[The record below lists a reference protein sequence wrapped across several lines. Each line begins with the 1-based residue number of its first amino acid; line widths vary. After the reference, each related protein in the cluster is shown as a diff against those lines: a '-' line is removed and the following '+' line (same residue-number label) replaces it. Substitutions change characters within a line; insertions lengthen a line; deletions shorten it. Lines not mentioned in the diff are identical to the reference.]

1 MDKKNIYTFGY
12 TLFQD
17 KNGINIE
24 RMVNVLKKMKV
35 SYLVDVRSIP
45 YSKQYPEC
53 NADNLKSAG
62 YRLSLPYI
70 HIQELGARADALDVF
85 SEASEIF
92 FDKGV
97 FPIAKS
103 NRPEKTELNANE
115 EIVDFHKFR
124 NNEYFLEGLKRIEK
138 AYDKNYTL
146 ALMCSEKRPID
157 CHRYFLISNAL
168 KERFDDWLEIKHIIS
183 VQNNEVKTIE
193 LNDEVETISN
203 EELNDEL
210 RKEGSKKIEIIETE
224 SLFDDPINNYFGE
237 TRKDKINDLCN
248 RYWNLLHGWKRKNNK
263 DNKFEEYD

>member
-24 RMVNVLKKMKV
+24 RMINVLKKMKV
-35 SYLVDVRSIP
+35 SYLVDVRSVP

-62 YRLSLPYI
+62 HRLSLPYI
-70 HIQELGARADALDVF
+70 HIQELGAKADALQDVF
-85 SEASEIF
+85 SEAIDIF
-92 FDKGV
+92 FDEGV

-103 NRPEKTELNANE
+103 NRPEKTELNATE

-168 KERFDDWLEIKHIIS
+168 EERFGEWLEIKHIIS
-183 VQNNEVKTIE
+183 IQNNEI
-193 LNDEVETISN
+193 ETISN
-203 EELNDEL
+203 GKLNDEL
-210 RKEGSKKIEIIETE
+210 RKEVSKKIEIIETE

-248 RYWNLLHGWKRKNNK
+248 RYWNLLHGWKRENNI

>member
-17 KNGINIE
+17 KDGINVDKMI
-24 RMVNVLKKMKV
+24 NVLRGLEV

-62 YRLSLPYI
+62 NILSLPYI
-70 HIQELGARADALDVF
+70 HIQELGARADALQDVF

-92 FDKGV
+92 FDEGV

-103 NRPEKTELNANE
+103 NRPEKTELNATE

-168 KERFDDWLEIKHIIS
+168 EERFDEWLEIKHIIS
-183 VQNNEVKTIE
+183 IQNN
-193 LNDEVETISN
+193 EVETISN
-203 EELNDEL
+203 KNLNDEL
-210 RKEGSKKIEIIETE
+210 RKEVSKKIEIIETE

-237 TRKDKINDLCN
+237 TRKDKIKDLCN
-248 RYWNLLHGWKRKNNK
+248 RYWNLIHGWKREINI